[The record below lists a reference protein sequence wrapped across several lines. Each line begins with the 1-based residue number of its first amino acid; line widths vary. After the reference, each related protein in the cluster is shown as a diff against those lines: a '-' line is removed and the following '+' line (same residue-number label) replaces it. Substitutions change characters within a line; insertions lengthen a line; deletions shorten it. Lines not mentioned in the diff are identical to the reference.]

1 MLCTDFIHSLQNLRN
16 SLVRYAHSFVYKVL
30 RLMNKNPYGAL
41 SMKYPIFIDNGVMA
55 FLRVL
60 ELLGFQNSFLKHF
73 PSQVFTQFNN
83 RDLKI
88 RRRRV
93 STTADLV
100 EGGWGEVAVAMAGK
114 LSLRYARDGGAFS
127 KFRKCFKNSAK
138 GQFKDLCMFSCR
150 LS

>member
-1 MLCTDFIHSLQNLRN
+1 MQCRS
-16 SLVRYAHSFVYKVL
+16 K
-30 RLMNKNPYGAL
+30 G
-41 SMKYPIFIDNGVMA
+41 
-55 FLRVL
+55 
-60 ELLGFQNSFLKHF
+60 
-73 PSQVFTQFNN
+73 N

-127 KFRKCFKNSAK
+127 KFRKCFKNSAE
-138 GQFKDLCMFSCR
+138 GRFKDLCMFSCR

>member
-1 MLCTDFIHSLQNLRN
+1 MIISRYYFAEEGKGLFQSAQHVQHAHFLSFNKSNSYSVLC
-16 SLVRYAHSFVYKVL
+16 
-30 RLMNKNPYGAL
+30 
-41 SMKYPIFIDNGVMA
+41 GV
-55 FLRVL
+55 VVTV
-60 ELLGFQNSFLKHF
+60 S
-73 PSQVFTQFNN
+73 

-138 GQFKDLCMFSCR
+138 GRFKDLCMFSCR

>member
-1 MLCTDFIHSLQNLRN
+1 MKETWALLFI
-16 SLVRYAHSFVYKVL
+16 
-30 RLMNKNPYGAL
+30 
-41 SMKYPIFIDNGVMA
+41 PID
-55 FLRVL
+55 
-60 ELLGFQNSFLKHF
+60 LKHF
-73 PSQVFTQFNN
+73 LAQKGSIQMAWNGPFNDIN

-138 GQFKDLCMFSCR
+138 GRFKDLCMFSCR